1 MEHIMAKLLQDFEQ
15 GKMTRRQ
22 LIQSLTLAATAAAA
36 IATPAAGADSTVAQ
50 AVYINHVSYQ
60 VADYVKTRDF
70 YAGLFGMK
78 VSRDDG
84 KQCRLS
90 VGDSLIIARNASS
103 RPSDT
108 TRVDHIAYTI
118 ANWDT
123 DKKVRD
129 AVGAELKRR
138 GLEVRETAGSFHIKD
153 PDGFDVQMGG
163 KDQ

>member
-22 LIQSLTLAATAAAA
+22 LIQSLALAATVATASAEAAAA
-36 IATPAAGADSTVAQ
+36 ADTKVAQ
-50 AVYINHVSYQ
+50 AVYINHISYQ
-60 VADYVKTRDF
+60 VADYAKTRDF
-70 YAGLFGMK
+70 YADLFGMK
-78 VSRDDG
+78 VSKDDG

-90 VGDSLIIARNASS
+90 IGDSLIIARNASG

-123 DKKVRD
+123 DKKVRG
-129 AVGAELKRR
+129 AVGVELKRR
-138 GLEVRETAGSFHIKD
+138 GLEVRDTPGSFHIKD